1 MDAIENRRF
10 SVNADARGP
19 TLITRVQVKENVET
33 VEETGRIPK
42 RIGAQQKAKNA
53 TSVGN

>member
-1 MDAIENRRF
+1 MDAIEIRRF
-10 SVNADARGP
+10 AVNADASGP
-19 TLITRVQVKENVET
+19 TLITRVQVKEN